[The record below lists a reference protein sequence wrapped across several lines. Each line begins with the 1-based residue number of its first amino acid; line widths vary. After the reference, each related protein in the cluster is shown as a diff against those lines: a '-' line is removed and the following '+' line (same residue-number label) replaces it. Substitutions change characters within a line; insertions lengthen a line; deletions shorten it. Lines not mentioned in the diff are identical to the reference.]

1 MEQPDPYNANK
12 PTIIDNNSNRPTNID
27 DGTKLEPEEK
37 TEPGTSSG
45 TSYTISNEKTTKKT
59 TVTREEVTRREVRS
73 PDLVK
78 VVKFTFAKNT
88 KFELDFSRMKSARQS
103 QVYPLEQSQKR
114 QLSQN

>member
-1 MEQPDPYNANK
+1 MNTAPEESEQPTVQSTDPYTLNK
-12 PTIIDNNSNRPTNID
+12 PNTNIPTQND
-27 DGTKLEPEEK
+27 TVKLEPEEPNRTEPK

-78 VVKFTFAKNT
+78 VQKNLSKIFRQ
-88 KFELDFSRMKSARQS
+88 KFEPNF
-103 QVYPLEQSQKR
+103 
-114 QLSQN
+114 